1 MKKIFLFIVAILAC
15 NFVFAG
21 EPLTDKEIETLK
33 SIAQLWQEGK
43 IVSSWLNVYVLTP
56 IALIVGAI
64 LSYGYF
70 RSKVEDFFIKDL
82 AKKVEVEEKSLKT
95 TIQQLVK
102 ETELRNKAKI
112 LIVNE
117 KGDNADVKDFLKNL
131 GYEALLTPISLA
143 QLNHVNKNECDL
155 ILFNFLYKAL
165 ESEETKFASELSD
178 CKGKTRALVVG
189 NGRLNDKYKEEL
201 KHYLSLCN
209 GFDTMD
215 KNILQCLKQ
224 KL

>member
-1 MKKIFLFIVAILAC
+1 MKKIFFLFAALLAC
-15 NFVFAG
+15 TFVFAG
-21 EPLTDKEIETLK
+21 DTLSIDEIKTLK
-33 SIAQLWQEGK
+33 ENIPYIENLSVFWR
-43 IVSSWLNVYVLTP
+43 NP
-56 IALIVGAI
+56 LIVAI
-64 LSYGYF
+64 VTFIVTSLGIWVYF

-82 AKKVEVEEKSLKT
+82 AKKVEIKEESLKAT
-95 TIQQLVK
+95 VKQLVE

-131 GYEALLTPISLA
+131 GYEALLTPISLS
-143 QLNHVNKNECDL
+143 QLKQINKNECDL

-165 ESEETKFASELSD
+165 ENEETKFASELSD

-189 NGRLNDKYKEEL
+189 NGRLNDKFKEEL
-201 KHYLSLCN
+201 RHYLSLSN

>member
-1 MKKIFLFIVAILAC
+1 MKKIFIFIVATLTC

-21 EPLTDKEIETLK
+21 DTLTTDEIKIIKENVQYIEN
-33 SIAQLWQEGK
+33 
-43 IVSSWLNVYVLTP
+43 LNVFWKNPLLV
-56 IALIVGAI
+56 AVGTFI
-64 LSYGYF
+64 FTGLGLWVYF
-70 RSKVEDFFIKDL
+70 RSKVEDYFMKDL

-143 QLNHVNKNECDL
+143 QLKQANKSECDL

-165 ESEETKFASELSD
+165 ENEEMKFASELSD

-189 NGRLNDKYKEEL
+189 NGRLNDKFKEEL

-215 KNILQCLKQ
+215 KSILQCLKQ